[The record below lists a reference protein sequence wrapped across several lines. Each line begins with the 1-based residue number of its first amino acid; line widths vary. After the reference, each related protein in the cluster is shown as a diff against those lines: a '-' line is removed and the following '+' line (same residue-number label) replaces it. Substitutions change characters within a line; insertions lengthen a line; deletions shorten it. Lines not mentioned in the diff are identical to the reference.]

1 MEPTEKHKLINTKL
15 PLRILMILLICMADI
30 AWSATVL
37 YAWENNGTVI
47 SVKAA
52 SDNIPGI
59 FMQNLIVS
67 AVPILLF
74 IICLIV
80 LKKPFFDQMYFKVY
94 NKKQVIII
102 AVLSA
107 ILILLALYCLVTK
120 ADKITVLY
128 NLLYYT
134 VFIALTEEFVVRD
147 VCTYLLRAEKSSMRY
162 LIPNVP
168 FAAMHIFSYAGW
180 GTITLHYLITFV
192 FSQMLGLVAM
202 GCIFQFLK
210 EKSGTIWVPVLVHAI
225 LDFSVVLGYK

>member
-1 MEPTEKHKLINTKL
+1 MEPTEKHKLINPKL

-37 YAWENNGTVI
+37 YAWKNNGTVI

-52 SDNIPGI
+52 SDNIPRI
-59 FMQNLIVS
+59 FMQNVIVS

-80 LKKPFFDQMYFKVY
+80 LKKQFFSQMYFQVCS
-94 NKKQVIII
+94 KKQAIII
-102 AVLSA
+102 AVLSV

-134 VFIALTEEFVVRD
+134 VFIAFTEEFVVRD
-147 VCTYLLRAEKSSMRY
+147 VCTYLLRTEKKQPALSDPQCPFCRNAY
-162 LIPNVP
+162 LLICRMGNDHPALSDYFCLLSNARISCDGLYLPVLKGKVQN
-168 FAAMHIFSYAGW
+168 HL
-180 GTITLHYLITFV
+180 GTGTSTCHP
-192 FSQMLGLVAM
+192 G
-202 GCIFQFLK
+202 FL
-210 EKSGTIWVPVLVHAI
+210 SGTGI
-225 LDFSVVLGYK
+225 

>member
-1 MEPTEKHKLINTKL
+1 MEPTEKHKLINPKL

-37 YAWENNGTVI
+37 YAWKNNGTVI

-52 SDNIPGI
+52 SDNIPRI
-59 FMQNLIVS
+59 FMQNVIVS

-80 LKKPFFDQMYFKVY
+80 LKKQFFSQMYFQVCS
-94 NKKQVIII
+94 KKQAIII
-102 AVLSA
+102 AVLSV

-134 VFIALTEEFVVRD
+134 VFIAFTEEFVVRD
-147 VCTYLLRAEKSSMRY
+147 VFTYLLRTEKNSLRY
-162 LIPNVP
+162 LIPNVL
-168 FAAMHIFSYAGW
+168 FAAMHIFSYVGW

-210 EKSGTIWVPVLVHAI
+210 EKSRTIWVPVLVHAI